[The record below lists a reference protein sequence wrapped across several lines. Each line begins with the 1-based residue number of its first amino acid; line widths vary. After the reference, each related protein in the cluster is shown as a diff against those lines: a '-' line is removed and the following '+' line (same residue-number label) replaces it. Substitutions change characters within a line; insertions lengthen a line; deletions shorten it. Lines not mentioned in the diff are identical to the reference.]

1 MAREPES
8 PSAAPADD
16 HVAVGRV
23 GKPHGLA
30 GAFHVTRP
38 RLISLQDGDE
48 VLVAGVLRRIARR
61 GGTEER
67 PTLVLEGVEGREA
80 AEALRGSDLLVPRA
94 ALPPLDEDEF
104 WPDDLV
110 GLTVRSLRGARVG
123 EVTQVLGLPSCDVLE
138 VRRPAGGDL
147 LVPLTRDAVPELD
160 VDAGTVIVDLDF
172 LDEPE
177 PGDGPSG
184 DGA

>member
-1 MAREPES
+1 LADEERTP
-8 PSAAPADD
+8 AATAADE

-23 GKPHGLA
+23 GKAHGLD

-38 RLISLQDGDE
+38 RLISLQAGDE
-48 VLVAGVLRRIARR
+48 VVVAGASRRIARR

-67 PTLVLEGVEGREA
+67 PTLVLEGVVGREA

-110 GLTVRSLRGARVG
+110 GLAVRSRAGNDVG
-123 EVTQVLGLPSCDVLE
+123 TVTQVLGLPSCDVLE
-138 VRRPAGGDL
+138 VRRPAGGEL
-147 LVPLTRDAVPELD
+147 LVPLIRDAVPELD
-160 VDAGTVIVDLDF
+160 LEARLLTVDLDF

-177 PGDGPSG
+177 PGGEG
-184 DGA
+184 